1 MRWGKDV
8 EVDTKTKENPNTISG
23 VNLKTKTNHISKQLT
38 ESQSVKLSALSQII
52 SDGAD
57 VFLFQEY
64 MYLAV
69 FVIFF
74 GTLIFLYAEAVPGT
88 GFTTIAFAT
97 GAITSILC
105 GYIGMKIATKA
116 NARTCFRS
124 FFGLGHAFKVAY
136 QGGCVLGFVLVSI
149 NLFSLLM
156 LIIGFKSNHFFP
168 Y

>member
-1 MRWGKDV
+1 
-8 EVDTKTKENPNTISG
+8 
-23 VNLKTKTNHISKQLT
+23 
-38 ESQSVKLSALSQII
+38 LSQII

-64 MYLAV
+64 MYLSV

-88 GFTTIAFAT
+88 GFTTIAFVT
-97 GAITSILC
+97 GAVTSILC

-116 NARTCFRS
+116 NARTCFRA

-156 LIIGFKSNHFFP
+156 LIIGFKSNYFYLINLYLP
-168 Y
+168 NNRILYWTYTTNQRL